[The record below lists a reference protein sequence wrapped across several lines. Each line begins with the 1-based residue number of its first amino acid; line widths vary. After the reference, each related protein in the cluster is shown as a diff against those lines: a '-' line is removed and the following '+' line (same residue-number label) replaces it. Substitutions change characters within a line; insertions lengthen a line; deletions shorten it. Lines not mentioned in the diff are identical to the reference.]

1 MDTAETPIPFELPT
15 LPIPWSMPTAIIMLV
30 ILLGITGLG
39 IAVIAHKKKALAGFG
54 ILGLSLLL
62 WVLTLYDPSF
72 RAATPLTMPGWMR
85 WTVPTGTFIIGMLVM
100 LVTMTTVDIVAPTE
114 HTKGAILPMPFS
126 RGERLFIA
134 FMIFFGVMVLWMA
147 FWPGLSIW
155 AALATSAAL
164 IVAVSVF
171 G

>member
-62 WVLTLYDPSF
+62 WVQ
-72 RAATPLTMPGWMR
+72 
-85 WTVPTGTFIIGMLVM
+85 
-100 LVTMTTVDIVAPTE
+100 
-114 HTKGAILPMPFS
+114 
-126 RGERLFIA
+126 
-134 FMIFFGVMVLWMA
+134 
-147 FWPGLSIW
+147 
-155 AALATSAAL
+155 
-164 IVAVSVF
+164 
-171 G
+171 